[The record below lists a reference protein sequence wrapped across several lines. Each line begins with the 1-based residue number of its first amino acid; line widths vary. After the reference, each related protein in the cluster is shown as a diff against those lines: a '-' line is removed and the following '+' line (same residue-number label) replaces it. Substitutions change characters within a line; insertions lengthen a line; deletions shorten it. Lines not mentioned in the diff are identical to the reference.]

1 VNKNRLCEDRFAAL
15 KCASP
20 LGQYIVIALAGW
32 LGLMG
37 LMGVMASPVASAS
50 ELPLQWSSEERAPRQ
65 TGNTLT
71 AQASATVPAPATA
84 SIFAITPGL
93 AATPVPT
100 TSPASATAP
109 VWATASLSDAS
120 PVSTAPSGAPLWE
133 IGGFALGVSQ
143 QAYPGADQQVD
154 RLLPLPFVI
163 YRGRFL
169 RADRETT
176 GLRAIKTPQYE
187 LDFGLAAS
195 FAARSTEIDAR
206 RGMPELGTLIEFGPR
221 LKINLG
227 EGPGGGRWRL
237 DLPVRGVFDLS
248 DGGAHRGVAF
258 EPRLL
263 WQQRVSPQFAYTASL
278 GAIVGDKPLART
290 FYGVDNAYALVG
302 RPAYTAE
309 GGLMA
314 WRLATSLNYSLT
326 PQWRLFGFGR
336 VDTVAGAANEDSPLV
351 RQTTGVSAGFGV
363 FYIWLR
369 SERGAED

>member
-1 VNKNRLCEDRFAAL
+1 VNNIGVCEDRFAAL
-15 KCASP
+15 KSARFA
-20 LGQYIVIALAGW
+20 GQNLVIALVVW
-32 LGLMG
+32 LG
-37 LMGVMASPVASAS
+37 VIASPAAAAS
-50 ELPLQWSSEERAPRQ
+50 ELTPQMLADERSSRLI
-65 TGNTLT
+65 TTTLT
-71 AQASATVPAPATA
+71 TQVSATPSASGTAPA
-84 SIFAITPGL
+84 L
-93 AATPVPT
+93 AT
-100 TSPASATAP
+100 TLASATAP
-109 VWATASLSDAS
+109 AIGTTLASATPPVLTASPAPATS

-176 GLRAIKTPQYE
+176 GLRAIKTPRYE
-187 LDFGLAAS
+187 IDVGAAAS
-195 FAARSTEIDAR
+195 FAARSTEVDAR

-221 LKINLG
+221 LKVNLG
-227 EGPGGGRWRL
+227 DGPGGGRWRL

-248 DGGAHRGVAF
+248 DGGAYRGMAF

-263 WQQRVSPQFAYTASL
+263 WQQQVSPQFAYSASL
-278 GAIVGDKPLART
+278 GTIVGNKPLARI
-290 FYGVDNAYALVG
+290 FYGVDNTYALIS
-302 RPAYTAE
+302 RPAYAAE
-309 GGLMA
+309 GGLIA
-314 WRLATSLNYSLT
+314 WRFATSLNYSLSRE
-326 PQWRLFGFGR
+326 WRLFGFGR

-363 FYIWLR
+363 FYTWLR